1 MHEKLFASLL
11 LPLMLGLVPSAQAVD
26 FTWSGFGTLGYAQSD
41 ASFKYQRFVNDGGTL
56 NRDSILGAQV
66 DLKFDQHWGAAVQV
80 KAAPSEKSDSNWQG
94 FLSWAFVSW
103 RPADDW
109 LIRAGKLRVPLML
122 NTENQDVGMTYDL
135 ARLPLEV
142 YSIVP
147 TTDFVGLSLSK
158 SWFVDNIEWTVDAYS
173 GRAQN
178 YTRYYGREIKDGGPS
193 AGSWF
198 QKLSVKSSGLV
209 LSVHGIDNMFRAG
222 VHEAEVTQ
230 PGGFISEIPYKSIA
244 PGIGYYD
251 IASGRSVDRIFIP
264 VQNIGV
270 SLLMP
275 GDVRL
280 TGEYARMKVTSASR
294 GFTRWGSYLS
304 VSRQFGAWTPYV
316 YYAKV
321 KSTDAALGLYKT
333 VDSNTNPL
341 LGSGINDYQKL
352 AADIVSPFDQ
362 WTGALGTSYRLTP
375 RSMLK
380 AEWSHIQ
387 TGVASNFVD
396 APSGS
401 ESGNRHFNVFSLS
414 YSFTF

>member
-1 MHEKLFASLL
+1 MPRFLPFSVLLSFIL
-11 LPLMLGLVPSAQAVD
+11 LPALPAQAMD
-26 FTWSGFGTLGYAQSD
+26 FTWSGFGTIGYAQSD
-41 ASFKYQRFVNDGGTL
+41 QSFKYQRFISEHGTVK
-56 NRDSILGAQV
+56 RDSVLGAQV
-66 DLKFDQHWGAAVQV
+66 DFKFDQHWGAAIQGKV
-80 KAAPSEKSDSNWQG
+80 APSEKSDASWQG
-94 FLSWAFVSW
+94 VLSWAFVSW

-147 TTDFVGLSLSK
+147 TTDFVGLSISK
-158 SWFVDNIEWTVDAYS
+158 SWLLDNVEWTVDAYS
-173 GRAQN
+173 GRAEN
-178 YTRYYGREIKDGGPS
+178 YTRYYGREIKDGAPTP
-193 AGSWF
+193 GSWF
-198 QKLSVKSSGLV
+198 QKLNVTSSGLV

-222 VHEAEVTQ
+222 IHEAAVSK
-230 PGGFISEIPYKSIA
+230 PGGFISDIPYRRIA
-244 PGIGYYD
+244 PGFGYFD
-251 IASGRSVDRIFIP
+251 IASGRNVDSIVIP
-264 VQNIGV
+264 VQNIGI

-275 GDVRL
+275 WDVRV
-280 TGEYARMKVTSASR
+280 TGEYARMKVTTASR
-294 GFTRWGSYLS
+294 GFTRWGSYFS

-321 KSTDAALGLYKT
+321 KSTDASLGLYQA
-333 VDSNTNPL
+333 VNSNRSSL
-341 LGSGINDYQKL
+341 FGDALNDYQAL

-362 WTGALGTSYRLTP
+362 WSGALGASYRLTP

-387 TGVASNFVD
+387 TGVASSFVD

-401 ESGNRHFNVFSLS
+401 DSGDRHFNVLSLS